1 MFPAA
6 AAPIGCHVTW
16 QSSCQSQARHHL
28 AWHGPA
34 QHSNIGVPN
43 PAVPST
49 NQGTTGE
56 KPGPY
61 VFASLSADLS
71 HSSPLAVQVTASPH
85 TFCLT
90 RSPLS
95 TAVSSSPPA
104 VWVCLK
110 MGYPGTPFH
119 PEVHQLPS
127 GWFSYSKTPCLDVGI
142 YRWLH
147 PCGVGQPLHVGH
159 WAIGPWSSSHQSLL
173 SQTR

>member
-1 MFPAA
+1 MVLHSIATSEYQTLPCLQQ
-6 AAPIGCHVTW
+6 IRGR
-16 QSSCQSQARHHL
+16 QAKN
-28 AWHGPA
+28 
-34 QHSNIGVPN
+34 QD
-43 PAVPST
+43 PSVC
-49 NQGTTGE
+49 
-56 KPGPY
+56 KPFSRPKS
-61 VFASLSADLS
+61 FFK
-71 HSSPLAVQVTASPH
+71 SPLAVQVTASPH